1 MSHPNPLLPPGS
13 SLEDRKHRKT
23 KILVTVFGIVALHV
37 IPISGLLLMQGCKP
51 ESTSIA
57 TTTTKTPND
66 EIPLLNTNDLYRDFE
81 EDTRGLSVPLE
92 TEPAPYETV
101 ENLEPTISSEVILD
115 EPGVGEVS
123 RTPGFET
130 TDELY
135 NTELAQGSGFPEA
148 GVAPIPS
155 PEIVPVNAEERAP
168 ETDPSPSQSLTIDY
182 KIQPGDRLY
191 SLAKQYGT
199 KVESIVGANP
209 GLDPR
214 KLRVGKS
221 IVIPRNSVS
230 VTEAAAKVPTV
241 AKAVSTGKVYQVKRG
256 DNLTRIARKNG
267 VSLSALRKANGLNTD
282 RILVGQKLQIPVA
295 EVATAISK

>member
-51 ESTSIA
+51 ETTSIA
-57 TTTTKTPND
+57 TTTTQSPND

-81 EDTRGLSVPLE
+81 EDSRGLSVPLE

-115 EPGVGEVS
+115 EPGEGEVT
-123 RTPGFET
+123 RVPE
-130 TDELY
+130 Y
-135 NTELAQGSGFPEA
+135 VGSGYGTEVAQNSDFPETNIDP
-148 GVAPIPS
+148 VPS
-155 PEIVPVNAEERAP
+155 PEIVPVNDEERAP
-168 ETDPSPSQSLTIDY
+168 EIVHSPASSLTIDY

-199 KVESIVGANP
+199 KVETIVGANP

-214 KLRVGKS
+214 RLRVGKS
-221 IVIPRNSVS
+221 IVIPRNSLTSSEKVATVKTTVS
-230 VTEAAAKVPTV
+230 PKT
-241 AKAVSTGKVYQVKRG
+241 SGKVYQVKRG

-267 VSLSALRKANGLNTD
+267 VSLSALRKANRLNTD

-295 EVATAISK
+295 EVATALSK